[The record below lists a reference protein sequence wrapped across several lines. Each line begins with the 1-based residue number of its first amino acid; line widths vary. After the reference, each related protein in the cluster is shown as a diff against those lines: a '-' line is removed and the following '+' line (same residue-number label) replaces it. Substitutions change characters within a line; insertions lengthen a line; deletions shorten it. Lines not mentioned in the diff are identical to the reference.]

1 MTMAFG
7 LFFAEAWTG
16 VELPRGGRRTTLCQ
30 VNANS
35 NLILNAN
42 RNSSAAAAWD

>member
-1 MTMAFG
+1 MNMTFG
-7 LFFAEAWTG
+7 LFFAGGWTG
-16 VELPRGGRRTTLCQ
+16 VELPRGGRRTTFFQ

-42 RNSSAAAAWD
+42 RNSSAAAASD